1 MSLDEQLAELLG
13 RLGVVLEDNTE
24 AASAASTSGASPHAR
39 DQCQTTG
46 RDTDRDAGD
55 DEDEGEMICPT
66 CLRASETGALGDRRA
81 PSNDGPAFDQ
91 EACGLAE
98 VSLFQ
103 TSREH
108 YGVFYRL
115 DLIAGVPQLRI
126 FSPEEHGAL
135 KMRCFLVRPAECAPM
150 RVWFAAT
157 RGHDGSAAYEETRET
172 TEQHLLFAA
181 GETLKRLF
189 WAGEQDEMRFPT
201 EILVQRLA

>member
-13 RLGVVLEDNTE
+13 RLGVQFEDGCEDAT
-24 AASAASTSGASPHAR
+24 ASRTQAASTMGQR
-39 DQCQTTG
+39 
-46 RDTDRDAGD
+46 
-55 DEDEGEMICPT
+55 
-66 CLRASETGALGDRRA
+66 ETGIGEDASCPQCRRRREATPSASLVDGANGHVVSDSEAL
-81 PSNDGPAFDQ
+81 
-91 EACGLAE
+91 GLAE

-126 FSPEEHGAL
+126 FSPEEEGAL
-135 KMRCFLVRPAECAPM
+135 KVRCYLVRPSDGSPLRA
-150 RVWFAAT
+150 WFDAT

-189 WAGEQDEMRFPT
+189 WAGEPDEMQFPA
-201 EILVQRLA
+201 EISVQRLA

>member
-13 RLGVVLEDNTE
+13 QLGVQFEGGSAD
-24 AASAASTSGASPHAR
+24 SAASKAQAASGIGQRETDTSEDASCP
-39 DQCQTTG
+39 QCRQRREGMTS
-46 RDTDRDAGD
+46 AGLAD
-55 DEDEGEMICPT
+55 GQV
-66 CLRASETGALGDRRA
+66 ASDSEAL
-81 PSNDGPAFDQ
+81 
-91 EACGLAE
+91 GLAE

-115 DLIAGVPQLRI
+115 DLIGGVPQLRI
-126 FSPEEHGAL
+126 FSPEEEGAL
-135 KMRCFLVRPAECAPM
+135 KMRCYLVRPSAGSPLRA
-150 RVWFAAT
+150 WFDAT

-189 WAGEQDEMRFPT
+189 WAGEPEEMSFPA
-201 EILVQRLA
+201 EISVQRLA